1 MLDLIDSM
9 DEKIK
14 QMYASEPLSE
24 EIHKL
29 IFLKKMALYLMEH
42 DLSLTVQDV
51 IQIEDEGTGYSEYRI
66 VNDCESD
73 DRLVWMEYME
83 GAFRLNSG
91 DFLIKMK

>member
-1 MLDLIDSM
+1 MLDLIDSI

-14 QMYASEPLSE
+14 KIYENKSSLEDV
-24 EIHKL
+24 HKL
-29 IFLKKMALYLMEH
+29 ILLKKMALYLMEH
-42 DLSLTVQDV
+42 DLSSTVQDI

-73 DRLVWMEYME
+73 DRSLWIEYME
-83 GAFRLNSG
+83 GKNRLNAG